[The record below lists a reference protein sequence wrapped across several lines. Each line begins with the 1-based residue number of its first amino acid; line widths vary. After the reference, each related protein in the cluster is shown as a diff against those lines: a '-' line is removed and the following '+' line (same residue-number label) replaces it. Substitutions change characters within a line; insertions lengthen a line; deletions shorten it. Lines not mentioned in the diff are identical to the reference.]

1 MSWKDWFSFGS
12 KDDSAYLAY
21 RTLVNQARSP
31 QFYLNVG
38 VPDTLDGRFDLIV
51 LHMFL
56 VIDRLSAEGEAAND
70 LRQRLFDV
78 MFDDMDQ
85 ALRELGVGDLSV
97 GKKVKTMARA
107 FYGRLAAYDEAFRA
121 EEPETLENALK
132 RNVFAEID
140 VAEERLQ
147 ALAIYMRDAREALR
161 GQSLEQISMGESA
174 FPSAPEG
181 ILALEVRP

>member
-1 MSWKDWFSFGS
+1 MSWKQWFNFSA

-21 RTLVNQARSP
+21 RTLVNQARAP

-38 VPDTLDGRFDLIV
+38 VPDTLDGRFDMIV
-51 LHMFL
+51 MHMFL
-56 VIDRLSAEGEAAND
+56 VIDRLSAEGPAADD

-107 FYGRLAAYDEAFRA
+107 FYGRLAAYDEAFRS
-121 EEPETLENALK
+121 EQSETMQEALK

-147 ALAIYMRDAREALR
+147 ALANYMRQARETLR
-161 GQSLEQISMGESA
+161 PISLEALSRGESG
-174 FPSAPEG
+174 FPPAPEA

>member
-1 MSWKDWFSFGS
+1 MSWKQWFSFGS

-38 VPDTLDGRFDLIV
+38 VPDTLDGRFDMIV

-56 VIDRLSAEGEAAND
+56 VIDRLSAEGKPADD

-107 FYGRLAAYDEAFRA
+107 FYGRLAAYDEAFRSTEA
-121 EEPETLENALK
+121 EMLENALK

-147 ALAIYMRDAREALR
+147 ALAAYMRLARGSLKVLTFEALAA
-161 GQSLEQISMGESA
+161 GESG
-174 FPSAPEG
+174 FPATPEA
-181 ILALEVRP
+181 IVASEVKI